1 MARLR
6 RAIIRLLAAASIVGI
21 LVLSSGSIQ
30 GSALFGAAP
39 DHLSTGELAA
49 PGIPAA
55 LLAPFAARAGFD
67 PTQYAGVANVQ
78 PLEGNVS
85 VGVTFL
91 PRSATFFS
99 PPIAGATVMTNAEL
113 QATYGLTDAQYLAA
127 ERYFEGF
134 GLTIQHTWPDQL
146 HLTVAGA
153 ALRVAAAFSTDLFTG
168 QLGTRLVEFP
178 GSAPRLPA
186 TLENE
191 VGAVTGLSNGF
202 STFTLPLQVS
212 GPAPSRSGGVSSA
225 PAAAGSFI
233 YPNTPHMIYGFD
245 GLYNYSSS
253 PHYATHEGIALLLWG
268 DGYSPNDLTT
278 FYSTYYPSEFPAV
291 AINAYP
297 VDGAP
302 EPAAS
307 AVTDPS
313 GAPEELTLDL
323 EWSGSQ
329 APGATLN
336 AVYAPDGPESD
347 SYSPTDTSMED
358 ALTTALQDVPN
369 VKVLSMSFGLAD
381 GGDAALQA
389 AFETDFA
396 EAGQKGI
403 TLLAASGDNGG
414 TSDKGCAGSA
424 APEYPAASPYVIA
437 VGGTAP
443 TLNYNFVGQPTGLAN
458 EPAWN
463 LSGGGYSTDY
473 AAPSWQLVGSAAGP
487 ISAGGGRGIPDVA
500 AAASDDFLY
509 YNSQPLSGYGTSF
522 ATPLWAGL
530 VAEMDAIRGSPFG
543 FITPRLYTIGVA
555 EASGTAAQGLVD
567 ITSGANCLYSA
578 TSGWDPVTGWGT
590 PRGVLLYEDLTGTY
604 VDLEL
609 APGAGSV
616 TPGSTIAFTLTVVN
630 ASDQAPIAGVP
641 VALALSGDTG
651 GPCGGS
657 FDSATVT
664 TGTNGQALVYLAV
677 PWCYLGLHA
686 IATATLSANGY
697 FGLNSTRVLVNLVAE
712 PSAPYS
718 FLLFALIMLLAI
730 LAGVAL
736 NGLGARR
743 RHDAEAPP
751 PPMPPGANA
760 TWTGPTSPT
769 FPPPAE
775 AAPPPPPPFENPG
788 IPPPD

>member
-1 MARLR
+1 MARIGR
-6 RAIIRLLAAASIVGI
+6 SFFRVIAAISIVGI
-21 LVLSSGSIQ
+21 LLLSSAPSHATNVVGDT
-30 GSALFGAAP
+30 AAF
-39 DHLSTGELAA
+39 SSSSEFAA
-49 PGIPAA
+49 TNVPGA

-67 PTQYAGVANVQ
+67 PSELAGLTDVHALQ
-78 PLEGNVS
+78 GNIS

-91 PRSATFFS
+91 PRSASFFT
-99 PPIAGATVMTNAEL
+99 PPIAGASYLTNAEI
-113 QATYGLTDAQYLAA
+113 QTAYGLSDGQYLAA
-127 ERYFEGF
+127 EQYFESF

-146 HLTVAGA
+146 HLTIAGSA
-153 ALRVAAAFSTDLFTG
+153 ARVAAAFCTDLFAG
-168 QLGTRLVEFP
+168 QLGNRLVEFP
-178 GSAPRLPA
+178 GSAPSLPRA
-186 TLENE
+186 LESE
-191 VGAVTGLSNGF
+191 VAAVTGLSNGF
-202 STFTLPLQVS
+202 SVFTLPLGTA
-212 GPAPSRSGGVSSA
+212 GPAPDASA
-225 PAAAGSFI
+225 RDASTSAASGSFI
-233 YPNTPHMIYGFD
+233 YPNTPHVIYGFD
-245 GLYNYSSS
+245 GLYNYSGS
-253 PHYATHEGIALLLWG
+253 PHFATHEGIVLLLWG

-278 FYSTYYPSEFPAV
+278 FYSTYYPSGFPAID
-291 AINAYP
+291 INAYP
-297 VDGAP
+297 VDSAP
-302 EPAAS
+302 EPASS

-347 SYSPTDTSMED
+347 SYSPTDASMED
-358 ALTTALQDVPN
+358 ALTTAIQDVPN
-369 VKVLSMSFGLAD
+369 VEVLSMSFGLTD

-403 TLLAASGDNGG
+403 TVLAASGDNGG
-414 TSDKGCAGSA
+414 TSDRDCAGSA
-424 APEYPAASPYVIA
+424 AAEYPAASPYVIA

-443 TLNYNFVGQPTGLAN
+443 TLSTNIVGQPNGLAS

-463 LSGGGYSTDY
+463 LSGGGFSTDY
-473 AAPSWQLVGSAAGP
+473 AAPNWQLVGSAAAP

-500 AAASDDFLY
+500 AAASNDFLY
-509 YNSQPLSGYGTSF
+509 YSSQPLSGYGTSF

-543 FITPRLYTIGVA
+543 FITPRLYAIGAA
-555 EASGTAAQGLVD
+555 EAAGTAAQGIIDV
-567 ITSGANCLYSA
+567 TSGANCLYSA

-616 TPGSTIAFTLTVVN
+616 APGSTIAFTLTVVN
-630 ASDQAPIAGVP
+630 ASDQVPIPDVA
-641 VALALSGDTG
+641 VALGLSGDTG
-651 GPCGGS
+651 GPCGGN
-657 FDSATVT
+657 FDSSTVT

-697 FGLNSTRVLVNLVAE
+697 FGLNSTRVQVNLLGA
-712 PSAPYS
+712 PSPPDNYV
-718 FLLFALIMLLAI
+718 LFALIMVLAI
-730 LAGVAL
+730 LAGIAL

-743 RHDAEAPP
+743 QDEDQPP

-760 TWTGPTSPT
+760 TWTSPTSPSL
-769 FPPPAE
+769 PPPVE
-775 AAPPPPPPFENPG
+775 TAPPPPPPSENSG
-788 IPPPD
+788 SPPPG